1 MELLLAHNLYSYV
14 DYEKLRR
21 YCLELD
27 IADSALTVSEVIP
40 ILEGF
45 QGMTYSLN
53 TTLNKVYTC
62 GFDDVS
68 LEVVGF
74 EHGCLRIP
82 LRIKKQ
88 FSSVVTSIGNNVI
101 AGLILW
107 YLTPKLE
114 SCQVKTPLETVTIE
128 RSEVNKNRSL
138 RDSVNKIAN
147 TVVNSDKI
155 SNLSLK
161 YTDGNNQEVSVTIDK
176 TQMASAITNID
187 DTTSCYDIPKA
198 TIQIEAPKLEAKSVQ
213 WKVRYDGKVRAM
225 KMNDIAFLTLIDK
238 RNISFSKGD
247 VLTCDIQVIETLEMD
262 GSTKV
267 KYVISKVYGLPH
279 YHRVLE
285 EQKLNFE

>member
-1 MELLLAHNLYSYV
+1 MELLLAITFIAMFFMKN
-14 DYEKLRR
+14 YEDIVV
-21 YCLELD
+21 ELD

-53 TTLNKVYTC
+53 TTLNKVYSC
-62 GFDDVS
+62 GYEDVS

-88 FSSVVTSIGNNVI
+88 FSTIVTSIGKDVI
-101 AGLILW
+101 AGLMVW
-107 YLTPKLE
+107 YLTSKLE
-114 SCQVKTPLETVTIE
+114 SCKVQTPLEPVTIE
-128 RSEVNKNRSL
+128 RSEINKNRSL

-147 TVVNSDKI
+147 TVVNSGKI

-187 DTTSCYDIPKA
+187 DSTSSYDIHRA
-198 TIQIEAPKLEAKSVQ
+198 TIQIVAPTLEAKSVQ
-213 WKVRYDGKVRAM
+213 WKVRYDGRVRAM
-225 KMNDIAFLTLIDK
+225 KMNDMTFLTLIDK

-267 KYVISKVYGLPH
+267 RYVISKVYGLPH
-279 YHRVLE
+279 YHRVPE

>member
-1 MELLLAHNLYSYV
+1 MLAQSFIAMPIMKN
-14 DYEKLRR
+14 YEDIVV
-21 YCLELD
+21 ELD

-74 EHGCLRIP
+74 EQGCLRIP
-82 LRIKKQ
+82 LLIKKQ
-88 FSSVVTSIGNNVI
+88 FSTVVTSIGKYVI
-101 AGLILW
+101 VGLMVW
-107 YLTPKLE
+107 YLTSKLE
-114 SCQVKTPLETVTIE
+114 SCQVKTPLDTVTIE

-138 RDSVNKIAN
+138 CDSVNKIAN

-161 YTDGNNQEVSVTIDK
+161 YTDANNQKVSVTIDK
-176 TQMASAITNID
+176 RQMASAITNID

-198 TIQIEAPKLEAKSVQ
+198 TIQIVAPTLEAKSVQ

-225 KMNDIAFLTLIDK
+225 KMNDLAFLTLIDK

-247 VLTCDIQVIETLEMD
+247 VLTCDIQVIEALEMD

-279 YHRVLE
+279 YHRVPE
-285 EQKLNFE
+285 EQKIKFE

>member
-198 TIQIEAPKLEAKSVQ
+198 TIQIVAPTLEAKSVQ
-213 WKVRYDGKVRAM
+213 WKVTIY
-225 KMNDIAFLTLIDK
+225 FSTLP
-238 RNISFSKGD
+238 
-247 VLTCDIQVIETLEMD
+247 
-262 GSTKV
+262 TK
-267 KYVISKVYGLPH
+267 K
-279 YHRVLE
+279 
-285 EQKLNFE
+285 